1 MMRFLVVMFIVI
13 MILIVIALGM
23 LISMLIA
30 VVVMCRLGVKRNA
43 VGTAQVAVG
52 HTYVAPVTCRREPHP
67 MGGCRHIGVCEGIH
81 FAVALLM
88 LLVMIIPMIV
98 VICLMIFVMVGI
110 MHLQYSAAGD
120 FIILHLGV
128 LIAIG
133 QVQAANVA
141 SQREINGLTVI
152 HRLRFSAQVT
162 TETLKVRRRYGVIHH
177 IDNAAD
183 GAV

>member
-1 MMRFLVVMFIVI
+1 
-13 MILIVIALGM
+13 
-23 LISMLIA
+23 
-30 VVVMCRLGVKRNA
+30 
-43 VGTAQVAVG
+43 
-52 HTYVAPVTCRREPHP
+52 
-67 MGGCRHIGVCEGIH
+67 
-81 FAVALLM
+81 
-88 LLVMIIPMIV
+88 MIIPMIVV
-98 VICLMIFVMVGI
+98 VICLMIFVMVGVVHI
-110 MHLQYSAAGD
+110 QYGAAGD

-133 QVQAANVA
+133 QIQAANVA